1 VRFRWR
7 RVCIRCTAVAGRIS
21 AAQVGCGGVVHTQG
35 GRKRIGTLSTLVLRP
50 ADPSLGTIDEDHDLQ
65 VRRPPETAVA
75 PP

>member
-1 VRFRWR
+1 
-7 RVCIRCTAVAGRIS
+7 VASRIS
-21 AAQVGCGGVVHTQG
+21 AAQLGCGLVIHTQG

-50 ADPSLGTIDEDHDLQ
+50 ADPTHGTIDEDHDLQ